1 MKNKQ
6 FYYENK
12 FYEFTQFQRFQKKI
26 FHYEIFKM
34 IKDVE
39 GSFVEV
45 GVFKGNSFIHF
56 AFYRKL
62 IDRNQNRKM
71 YAFDIFGKFPK
82 DNVKNFEKKKLKKFI
97 NDAGENSYSLN
108 KFDKILKIKKINN
121 YELVKGDVISSIPKY
136 SKNIKKISL
145 LHIDTDLYHPCK
157 ISLENLYDKVS
168 RNGIILFDN
177 YKVFPGET
185 KAVDEFIVKN
195 KLKKNFFTKDF
206 KSYLIKK

>member
-12 FYEFTQFQRFQKKI
+12 FYEHTHFQRFQKKI

-45 GVFKGNSFIHF
+45 GVFKGNSFVHF
-56 AFYRKL
+56 AFYRNL
-62 IDRNQNRKM
+62 IDGNQNRKM

-82 DNVKNFEKKKLKKFI
+82 RNIKNFEKKKLKKFI

-108 KFDKILKIKKINN
+108 KFNKILKIKKINN
-121 YELVKGDVISSIPKY
+121 YQLVKGDVAFTIPKY
-136 SKNIKKISL
+136 SKSIKKISL
-145 LHIDTDLYHPCK
+145 LHIDTDLYQPCK
-157 ISLENLYDKVS
+157 ITLDHLYDKVS
-168 RNGIILFDN
+168 KNGIILFDN
-177 YKVFPGET
+177 YNIFPGET
-185 KAVDEFIVKN
+185 KAVDEFIKEKKIKN
-195 KLKKNFFTKDF
+195 KLHKNFR
-206 KSYLIKK
+206 YYIKK